1 MKFHF
6 STGMRNYMDEKR
18 QDKTR
23 SKTTSVVE
31 EYVYAVDPN
40 DIALISTPALPETL
54 GALAHSGEAA

>member
-1 MKFHF
+1 
-6 STGMRNYMDEKR
+6 MDEKR

-40 DIALISTPALPETL
+40 DLALISTPALPETL